1 MTKVARA
8 VLWPLFASATP
19 ALEDIEQG
27 ALANCPLA
35 AVLAALAYTPKGR
48 KHILGLVQ
56 EHGGDVETDLSAVA
70 DQLAE
75 PPPEGKKI
83 SSKRY
88 FSVTLGGKTLEVSDV
103 LYTDEAQ
110 DPNPKYMRSPKQV
123 FWPCVIEKAHAEKEG
138 GYGALNKLSAN
149 AVWETVVGSKPDGFA
164 VTADTPETR
173 ALIVGAAKNAANVA
187 TLAAS
192 ADDAVA
198 VPSWHGFAVLGMD
211 RNQIQLYD
219 PSQLTRHSLSLDV
232 FIKNFKAVLH
242 AR

>member
-1 MTKVARA
+1 MGIQEVGMIRQFRVPGPLGLSPGETGSRLPSPLRVEPGVQAAPKQVARVTKKLGMPPPDDAAWMTKVARA
-8 VLWPLFASATP
+8 VLWPLFASGTP
-19 ALEDIEQG
+19 ALQDVEQG

-35 AVLAALAYTPKGR
+35 AVLAALAYTPNGR

-56 EHGGDVETDLSAVA
+56 EHGGDGETDLSAVA
-70 DQLAE
+70 AQLDE

-138 GYGALNKLSAN
+138 GYGAHAIHGVNLRML
-149 AVWETVVGSKPDGFA
+149 
-164 VTADTPETR
+164 
-173 ALIVGAAKNAANVA
+173 AL
-187 TLAAS
+187 AS
-192 ADDAVA
+192 
-198 VPSWHGFAVLGMD
+198 
-211 RNQIQLYD
+211 
-219 PSQLTRHSLSLDV
+219 
-232 FIKNFKAVLH
+232 
-242 AR
+242 